1 MKNLKIFTV
10 LLLCLCFFI
19 LTGCQSGASQST
31 PAAPAISITTGDIFF
46 NNSSTVPNVTI
57 RNTSSTAETFSPTI
71 SNATGITLN
80 DPNNCVSMSLAPGS
94 TCTFTLSA
102 TANATTTA
110 NNPATLTVVASANSQ
125 TATSSASISLASP
138 QVTINGGDP
147 IELTSAN
154 SYTQVAP
161 VTLTGGFN
169 LQGTTVD
176 TSALPSGTALTA
188 NTCSGAT
195 LSQSS
200 PCSIT
205 VHSNT
210 VVVGSGTVG
219 ISGSNLTTA
228 ETQTVAVDTA
238 SLTVQSPRTHLS
250 AMSGTFS
257 NPVGNSDVTINTI
270 TTAGSGSNPLTSGQM
285 NIMTVNPDT
294 HNATNLCTT
303 GQILAA
309 GSSCKVWVRVTNGA
323 DITADQTSATPQTGT
338 LTLGTSV
345 GTYTL
350 NLSVTTDLYAEGS
363 SATRKYVSGT
373 TWTSIQ
379 IGGAGNNDYSTYKTS
394 LDVLLGGI
402 DNGKVGY
409 YNGTSTV
416 GSLGASASGNVVAVG
431 SFSGGSNGGN
441 NEYIFATDG
450 DGTGSAQTLDITNG
464 YGGAWATLT
473 GTAQQTGANFLNGTL
488 YIGGNNTLYTSTNG
502 TSSSTVSTGAIGDI
516 YATALLNASLYIAG
530 DGYNGT
536 NQVPPYVKYYNGTAW
551 VASSLNA
558 DYGLYGMA
566 NWNNTLYVSGASGI
580 YKLTTLPATFT
591 QVSTLGQI
599 QSFGLIAT
607 TNALYMMQF
616 VDITFNHD
624 VQRCTGTGNT
634 LTCTSLGNPG
644 VGDLDDLGSDIV
656 VAPTLT
662 LSRP

>member
-1 MKNLKIFTV
+1 MKKLNIFNA
-10 LLLCLCFFI
+10 LLLCLCLFT

-416 GSLGASASGNVVAVG
+416 GSLGASVPGDILTVG
-431 SFSGGSNGGN
+431 SLSGGSNGGN
-441 NEYIFATDG
+441 NEYIFASDG
-450 DGTGSAQTLDITNG
+450 VGSSQTLDITNG
-464 YGGAWATLT
+464 YGGSWANVT
-473 GTAQQTGANFLNGTL
+473 GNVGYLSANMPNGTL
-488 YIGGNNTLYTSTNG
+488 YTGGTFLFTSTNG
-502 TSSSTVSTGAIGDI
+502 TSSSAFSPSPASDGIVD
-516 YATALLNASLYIAG
+516 TALLGGTPYIAG
-530 DGYNGT
+530 GTSIDTGNIQYFNGSI
-536 NQVPPYVKYYNGTAW
+536 W
-551 VASSLNA
+551 VAALSNTA
-558 DYGLYGMA
+558 ITGMV
-566 NWNNTLYVSGASGI
+566 NWNSTLYAVGQSGI
-580 YKLTTLPATFT
+580 YKLTTLPGTFT
-591 QVSTLGQI
+591 LVSTTEQDDSYG
-599 QSFGLIAT
+599 FIAT
-607 TNALYMMQF
+607 TNALYMMQSAP
-616 VDITFNHD
+616 T
-624 VQRCTGTGNT
+624 VQRCTGTGAT
-634 LTCTSLGNPG
+634 VTCTSLGNPG
-644 VGDLDDLGSDIV
+644 IGQVNYGSKSIV
-656 VAPTLT
+656 VAPTLI